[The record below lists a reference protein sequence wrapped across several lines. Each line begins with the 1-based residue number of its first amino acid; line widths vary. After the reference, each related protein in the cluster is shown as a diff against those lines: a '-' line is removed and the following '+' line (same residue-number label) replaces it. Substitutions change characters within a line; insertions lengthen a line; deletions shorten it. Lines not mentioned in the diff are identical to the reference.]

1 MFYPDHS
8 SVRMRKPSF
17 TAGLRLIYR
26 AINLSKISKPSL
38 QKSKPTFL
46 FVKRFFSHQLFH
58 SKNDHGL
65 PQLISTGPF
74 LVQMLHLHKSVPF
87 SVCRSDFVSFVVMA
101 IPASLQLY
109 HKDSRV
115 GKSQYIHSVAAQ
127 VFSIA
132 SSRLCLTWVAY

>member
-1 MFYPDHS
+1 MYYPDHS
-8 SVRMRKPSF
+8 SVRTRKPSF
-17 TAGLRLIYR
+17 VAGLRLIYR

-38 QKSKPTFL
+38 QKSKPSFL

-87 SVCRSDFVSFVVMA
+87 SVCCSEFVSFAVMA
-101 IPASLQLY
+101 IPVSLQLY
-109 HKDSRV
+109 CKDSRV
-115 GKSQYIHSVAAQ
+115 GKSQYMHSVAAQ

-132 SSRLCLTWVAY
+132 SSCLCLTRVAY